1 MRHNTPFSKIPERLS
16 TRSSKDI
23 RNQFEKEVGN
33 NMNLGPAPSSIS
45 VPFIPAIPKLD
56 EDSCTVRELKM
67 LRNLEYDTPR
77 LQTYRE
83 EMKEYCKAIS
93 HLDIAIHTL
102 GCLKSCLADFRNA
115 NKGRYFLIRKEG
127 MHTVESE
134 AILNNVVRMM
144 KKSGWDVSRTATP
157 SALQTPEVFHF
168 CIQLNS

>member
-1 MRHNTPFSKIPERLS
+1 MSSNKAFLKLS
-16 TRSSKDI
+16 EEFGKELSESI
-23 RNQFEKEVGN
+23 QNQVRKEVGN

-45 VPFIPAIPKLD
+45 VPSIPAIPKLD

-67 LRNLEYDTPR
+67 LRNQEYDTTR
-77 LQTYRE
+77 LQAYRE

-93 HLDIAIHTL
+93 HLDITIHTL

-157 SALQTPEVFHF
+157 FALQTPEVFHF